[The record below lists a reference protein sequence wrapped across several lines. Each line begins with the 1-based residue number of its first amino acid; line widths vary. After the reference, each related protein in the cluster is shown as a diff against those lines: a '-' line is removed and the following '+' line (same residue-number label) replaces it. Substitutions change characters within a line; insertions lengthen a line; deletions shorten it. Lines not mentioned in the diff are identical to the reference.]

1 MFIFLQSNMNNQIA
15 NFNVSPDT
23 ITTATCEEA
32 NCEAGNPGDFV
43 RCSGSTRRRM
53 NIVSDIPR
61 PAEEHCQIVDVDDWG
76 SFFDAK
82 CEMKEV
88 T

>member
-1 MFIFLQSNMNNQIA
+1 
-15 NFNVSPDT
+15 
-23 ITTATCEEA
+23 
-32 NCEAGNPGDFV
+32 
-43 RCSGSTRRRM
+43 M